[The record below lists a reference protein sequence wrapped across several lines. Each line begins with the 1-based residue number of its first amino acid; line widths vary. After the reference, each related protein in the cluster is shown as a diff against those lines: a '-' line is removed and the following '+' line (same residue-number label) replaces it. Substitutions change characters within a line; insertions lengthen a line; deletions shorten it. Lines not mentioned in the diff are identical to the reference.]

1 MTVLITYIVLA
12 LYIVVAILISI
23 INKWSPI
30 GMWFLVNQ
38 FQLLMLLLL
47 TGTYMPKTV
56 KQYLSSM
63 NIVLFNLDFIPISRL
78 PLISNLYDYMS
89 FEQDNENMTDFGI
102 DYGST
107 LVKNI
112 SFIFFMLLF
121 IIAYL
126 LVTLICT

>member
-23 INKWSPI
+23 INKRSPI
-30 GMWFLVNQ
+30 GMWSLINQ

-56 KQYLSSM
+56 RQYLSNM
-63 NIVLFNLDFIPISRL
+63 DIVLFNLDFIPISRL

-89 FEQDNENMTDFGI
+89 FEQDNENMTYIGI

-107 LVKNI
+107 LVNNI
-112 SFIFFMLLF
+112 SFLFFMLLF

-126 LVTLICT
+126 IVTLICT

>member
-12 LYIVVAILISI
+12 LYIVIAILISI
-23 INKWSPI
+23 INKRSPVA
-30 GMWFLVNQ
+30 MWFLINQ

-56 KQYLSSM
+56 RQYLSNM
-63 NIVLFNLDFIPISRL
+63 DIVLFNLDFIPISRL
-78 PLISNLYDYMS
+78 PLISNLYDYMR
-89 FEQDNENMTDFGI
+89 FEQNNENMSDFGI

-107 LVKNI
+107 LVNNI
-112 SFIFFMLLF
+112 SFLFFMLLF

-126 LVTLICT
+126 IVTLICT

>member
-23 INKWSPI
+23 INKRSPI
-30 GMWFLVNQ
+30 GMWSLINQ

-47 TGTYMPKTV
+47 AGAYMPKTV
-56 KQYLSSM
+56 RQYLSSM
-63 NIVLFNLDFIPISRL
+63 DIVLFNLDFIPISRL
-78 PLISNLYDYMS
+78 PLISNLYDYMR
-89 FEQDNENMTDFGI
+89 FEQNNENMSDFGI

-107 LVKNI
+107 LVNNI
-112 SFIFFMLLF
+112 SFLFCMLLL
-121 IIAYL
+121 IIAYI

>member
-12 LYIVVAILISI
+12 LYIVIAILISI
-23 INKWSPI
+23 INKLSPI
-30 GMWFLVNQ
+30 GMWSLINQ

-56 KQYLSSM
+56 RQYLSNM
-63 NIVLFNLDFIPISRL
+63 DIVLFNLDFIPISRL

-107 LVKNI
+107 LVNNI
-112 SFIFFMLLF
+112 SFLFFMLLF

-126 LVTLICT
+126 IVTLICT